1 MIVFQVNPKALTMTD
16 SSGWKLIRLRSLV
29 PIRCRGRRSC
39 SVIIKFQSHTR
50 FVTDR
55 CKMTLTER
63 NRKNYGFYLKPVRD
77 FRKLKRS
84 NVRAYFSP
92 IRSTPGLCG
101 FWKGYT
107 LPPIKVTSDFMINVV
122 ID

>member
-1 MIVFQVNPKALTMTD
+1 
-16 SSGWKLIRLRSLV
+16 
-29 PIRCRGRRSC
+29 
-39 SVIIKFQSHTR
+39 
-50 FVTDR
+50 
-55 CKMTLTER
+55 MTLTER

-107 LPPIKVTSDFMINVV
+107 LPPIKVNSDFMISVV
-122 ID
+122 IDLVR

>member
-1 MIVFQVNPKALTMTD
+1 
-16 SSGWKLIRLRSLV
+16 
-29 PIRCRGRRSC
+29 
-39 SVIIKFQSHTR
+39 
-50 FVTDR
+50 
-55 CKMTLTER
+55 MTLTER

-84 NVRAYFSP
+84 NVHAYFSP

-107 LPPIKVTSDFMINVV
+107 LPPIKVNSDFMISVV